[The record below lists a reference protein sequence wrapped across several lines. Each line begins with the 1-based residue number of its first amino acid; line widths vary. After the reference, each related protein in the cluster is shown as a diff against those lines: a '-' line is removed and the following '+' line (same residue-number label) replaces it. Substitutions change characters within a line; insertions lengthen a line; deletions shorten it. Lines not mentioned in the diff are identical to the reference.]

1 MTRDQKKRA
10 EWDRKNTVLIGV
22 RLMRSSDADIIEYI
36 DSKSEKGESKQGVVK
51 RCIRRA
57 MELEKESKER
67 ERIEEID
74 AKADGQA
81 ELDAEILR
89 GK

>member
-1 MTRDQKKRA
+1 MTRDYRKQY
-10 EWDRKNTVLIGV
+10 EWRKVNTYYVGLTLNG
-22 RLMRSSDADIIEYI
+22 RTDADIIEYI

-57 MELEKESKER
+57 MELEDEKEAR
-67 ERIEEID
+67 EKIEEIEE
-74 AKADGQA
+74 KAAEQA
-81 ELDAEILR
+81 GLDAEILR